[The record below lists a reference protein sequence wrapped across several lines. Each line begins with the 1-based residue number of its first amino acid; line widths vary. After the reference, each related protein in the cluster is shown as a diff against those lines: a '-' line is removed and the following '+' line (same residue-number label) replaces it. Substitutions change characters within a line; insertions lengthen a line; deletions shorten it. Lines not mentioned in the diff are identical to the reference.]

1 MLKASQLMII
11 SVALFLKLTS
21 FHHVLSDNRALI
33 HRLSLT
39 KKESVKDLAA
49 HFNIEKETFD
59 LAASYPDNL
68 RFGHFVRF
76 IFAPTCCYQNIYP
89 TSPSIR
95 VTYILKRLFE
105 VAICNILIVHIAY

>member
-68 RFGHFVRF
+68 RFSHFVRF
-76 IFAPTCCYQNIYP
+76 IFAPTCCY
-89 TSPSIR
+89 
-95 VTYILKRLFE
+95 
-105 VAICNILIVHIAY
+105 